1 MASISAPSLRRGPDT
16 VAPSARASRA
26 GLLLPAALAASGLLV
41 VAAVVLA
48 LFGKPVGA
56 TISAALAI
64 TLPLAC
70 IALGALAGLA
80 ALRGAIHRA
89 NDGRLD
95 AVRLP
100 IVARPFATALASE
113 YDSLVANLG
122 SLFRDMEHAQTS
134 IIAERNRHEAVL
146 LGLPGALLVIDGD
159 LRVTLSNRQA
169 ETLFGRAEGD
179 LHGAGLF
186 DLLHVDEADRN
197 VLRDALLQERD
208 VSNKVIGLRLGERV
222 RQVALNLNFFHE
234 SPDEPQASAAFIL
247 QDITDWKKLEDS
259 ARHAEQLVAMGQ
271 LAAGVAHELN
281 TPLGTILGYAKLLG
295 GQGLA
300 EAKRLEYAEVIHGET
315 RRCAGI
321 IDDLLAYA
329 RHDAVH
335 TETCDANALIREVAD
350 AVAQCQGRRYCVPVT
365 AEADGPLWVRGG
377 AGQLDIVLVNLLV
390 NAVQAASTSAS
401 PEVRIVTRAADGEAH
416 ISIIDNGPGV
426 PADARPRIFEPFFT
440 TKQSGEGTGLG
451 LPICQSIIS
460 RLGGRVALD
469 EQFSPGARFVV
480 SLPLA
485 QAPTP

>member
-1 MASISAPSLRRGPDT
+1 MASISAPSLRRGHAAD
-16 VAPSARASRA
+16 APSARRGTWS
-26 GLLLPAALAASGLLV
+26 LLPAVLAASGIL
-41 VAAVVLA
+41 VAAAVALA
-48 LFGKPVGA
+48 LLDQPVGSTA
-56 TISAALAI
+56 AAALAL
-64 TLPLAC
+64 TLPLAYT
-70 IALGALAGLA
+70 ALGALAGLA

-95 AVRLP
+95 AVQLP
-100 IVARPFATALASE
+100 AVARPFASALASE
-113 YDSLVANLG
+113 YDALVGNLG
-122 SLFRDMEHAQTS
+122 SLFRDMERAQTS

-169 ETLFGRAEGD
+169 ETLFARAEGE
-179 LHGAGLF
+179 LQGAGLF

-197 VLRDALLQERD
+197 LLRDALLQEQA
-208 VSNKVIGLRLGERV
+208 VSNKVLRLRLGERT
-222 RQVALNLNFFHE
+222 RQVALNLTFFHE
-234 SPDEPQASAAFIL
+234 SADEPQASAAFIL

-259 ARHAEQLVAMGQ
+259 TRHAEQLVAMGQ

-281 TPLGTILGYAKLLG
+281 TPLGTILGYAKLLSG
-295 GQGLA
+295 PSLP
-300 EAKRLEYAEVIHGET
+300 EAKRLEYSDVIHGET
-315 RRCAGI
+315 RRCAAI

-335 TETCDANALIREVAD
+335 TETCDANALIREVAE
-350 AVAQCQGRRYCVPVT
+350 AVAQCQGKRYCVPV
-365 AEADGPLWVRGG
+365 AADADGPLWVRGG

-390 NAVQAASTSAS
+390 NAVQAAASSTN

-426 PADARPRIFEPFFT
+426 PEDARPRIFEPFFT
-440 TKQSGEGTGLG
+440 TKGSGEGTGLG

-469 EQFSPGARFVV
+469 ERFSPGARFVV

-485 QAPTP
+485 PSP